1 MIKLGDL
8 AEAFLG
14 EELFVLVPL
23 WVYPQEKVKMS
34 YHHIEGYKFHFVA
47 GSWHR

>member
-34 YHHIEGYKFHFVA
+34 CRPVEGCESHFVS
-47 GSWHR
+47 GN